1 MSSRLL
7 NSGDLKNYQAIGEDG
22 VLVWQKADSFRSSI
36 LTSEHLGEKY
46 SNFLATPRFT
56 ADGSH
61 VDWFIPFA
69 PSRKDGE
76 YDVVSWNAA
85 TQEEKD
91 KAFAELSDLNDKFL
105 NYGYNLKARALTP
118 NDKLFAHFL
127 TGNSEEGVNPAIH
140 FPDSSCVYIVDG
152 HPVITFWGFLNR
164 GAKLSGAPTDV
175 LRTVHR
181 TQSTVSPGPA
191 ATAAAAVPAAASHR
205 LCWLWGLL
213 LLLLLPLLLY
223 LLWWW
228 LFARNQPLFSAFPDL
243 SHGSLEP
250 AAIEEEQKE
259 IVPPLVEEKEPVV
272 SVDDDGK
279 IVKVVPD
286 NTTVVPADGTVVTDG
301 TVPADAAV
309 TAEAPLDT
317 EVAVPEG
324 ETTAEAPVQD
334 DSKAEEPAGEVPAA
348 DDKSE
353 NAASEENAASPEA
366 ATPDGNEQDDANTPD
381 AQSQAQDAA
390 DNSQNTPQSSPD
402 DNSGANA
409 VPPDISADKEGPSLS
424 NKDLSSGN
432 IKNLDGNWK
441 VNTPIFDKLTNRPLQ
456 LQYDFK
462 DGKGTATITQKN
474 GVKCVAPVSGG
485 LKGGA
490 LNIASGA
497 SAKCTD
503 GSSYA
508 MPQVECKPGKDGNSR
523 CVSTYNDGKGNK
535 ETFPMTIHR

>member
-46 SNFLATPRFT
+46 SNYLATPRFT

-85 TQEEKD
+85 TQVEKD
-91 KAFAELSDLNDKFL
+91 KAFAELSELNDKFL

-118 NDKLFAHFL
+118 NDKIFAHFL

-152 HPVITFWGFLNR
+152 HPVITFWGFLKR

-175 LRTVHR
+175 LRTVQR
-181 TQSTVSPGPA
+181 TQSTAAPGPAA
-191 ATAAAAVPAAASHR
+191 ATAAAAPVAASHR

-250 AAIEEEQKE
+250 VAIEEEQKE
-259 IVPPLVEEKEPVV
+259 IEPPLVEEKDPLLR
-272 SVDDDGK
+272 VDEDGK
-279 IVKVVPD
+279 IVKVVPGD
-286 NTTVVPADGTVVTDG
+286 TTVVPADGTVAAEG
-301 TVPADAAV
+301 TVPVNGVADA
-309 TAEAPLDT
+309 ES
-317 EVAVPEG
+317 AVPADGTISEN
-324 ETTAEAPVQD
+324 TAQDEALPED
-334 DSKAEEPAGEVPAA
+334 PENEVPATDENA
-348 DDKSE
+348 DNQENTPASEAITPDDKTQ
-353 NAASEENAASPEA
+353 A
-366 ATPDGNEQDDANTPD
+366 DAQTPD
-381 AQSQAQDAA
+381 AQNQSQDDA
-390 DNSQNTPQSSPD
+390 DSTKDDSQNKTDTD
-402 DNSGANA
+402 DGAKV
-409 VPPDISADKEGPSLS
+409 VPPDISSDKEGPSLS
-424 NKDLSSGN
+424 NQDLSSGN

-441 VNTPIFDKLTNRPLQ
+441 VNTPIFDKLTNKPLQ

-535 ETFPMTIHR
+535 EAFPMTIHR